1 MNRSIKDV
9 AAENTGG
16 TGKRSAFS
24 SCLLFSEISESA
36 LERRRRGS
44 PVAITALAVLFFV
57 TVSPSS
63 FASSDECVVLLHG
76 LGRTSLS
83 MKKLENNLEKSG
95 YIVWNQGYPS
105 REKTIEELASV
116 VGEGIEECRKEKARK
131 VHFVTH
137 SLGGILVRQ
146 YFQDHAVPEARRV
159 VMLGPPNHGSEITD
173 RYKDAW
179 WYQEATGPAGQQLGT
194 RPDSL
199 PNRLKPIPLEI
210 GIIAGTS
217 GGDLFSSEFK
227 DANDGKVSV
236 ESTKLAEMKDFLAV
250 DTGHTFIMN
259 SDEVIVQVMHF
270 LKRGRFDRPKA
281 APSPVTAPAGT
292 SPSR

>member
-1 MNRSIKDV
+1 
-9 AAENTGG
+9 
-16 TGKRSAFS
+16 
-24 SCLLFSEISESA
+24 
-36 LERRRRGS
+36 
-44 PVAITALAVLFFV
+44 
-57 TVSPSS
+57 
-63 FASSDECVVLLHG
+63 
-76 LGRTSLS
+76 
-83 MKKLENNLEKSG
+83 
-95 YIVWNQGYPS
+95 
-105 REKTIEELASV
+105 
-116 VGEGIEECRKEKARK
+116 VGEGIEACRKKKARK

-146 YFQDHAVPEARRV
+146 YFQDHAAPEARRV

-179 WYQEATGPAGQQLGT
+179 WYREATGPAGQQLGT

-227 DANDGKVSV
+227 EANDGKVSV
-236 ESTKLAEMKDFLAV
+236 ESTKLGEMKDFLAV

-259 SDEVIVQVMHF
+259 ADEVIGQVVHF
-270 LKRGRFDRPKA
+270 LKEGRFDQPKP
-281 APSPVTAPAGT
+281 APSSPVTGQTETKAVR
-292 SPSR
+292 SSSDQLHVHE

>member
-1 MNRSIKDV
+1 MNRSIKD
-9 AAENTGG
+9 AENTGG

-116 VGEGIEECRKEKARK
+116 VGNGIDECRKAKARK
-131 VHFVTH
+131 VH
-137 SLGGILVRQ
+137 
-146 YFQDHAVPEARRV
+146 
-159 VMLGPPNHGSEITD
+159 
-173 RYKDAW
+173 
-179 WYQEATGPAGQQLGT
+179 
-194 RPDSL
+194 
-199 PNRLKPIPLEI
+199 
-210 GIIAGTS
+210 
-217 GGDLFSSEFK
+217 
-227 DANDGKVSV
+227 
-236 ESTKLAEMKDFLAV
+236 
-250 DTGHTFIMN
+250 
-259 SDEVIVQVMHF
+259 
-270 LKRGRFDRPKA
+270 
-281 APSPVTAPAGT
+281 
-292 SPSR
+292 